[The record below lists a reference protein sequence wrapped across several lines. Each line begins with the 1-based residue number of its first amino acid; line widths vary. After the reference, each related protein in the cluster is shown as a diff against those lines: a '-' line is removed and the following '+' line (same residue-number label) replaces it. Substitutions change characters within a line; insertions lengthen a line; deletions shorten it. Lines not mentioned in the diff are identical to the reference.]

1 MTNQEV
7 FVKSPGGVV
16 VASREVNQ
24 YFAIS
29 SEKQQCLADVINL
42 LGGRSLVSL
51 GLSSLFSFILG
62 TRLTYDVS
70 TNLER

>member
-1 MTNQEV
+1 VTNRVV

-16 VASREVNQ
+16 TAVGIQEVNQ

-29 SEKQQCLADVINL
+29 SEKQRCLADVINL

-51 GLSSLFSFILG
+51 GPSVYSHLS
-62 TRLTYDVS
+62 
-70 TNLER
+70 

>member
-1 MTNQEV
+1 MQLISVARRSN
-7 FVKSPGGVV
+7 VV

-29 SEKQQCLADVINL
+29 SEKQRCLADVINL